1 MKRIRIWDLPTRL
14 FHWSLVCCVLGLVV
28 TANIA
33 GNAMIWHFR
42 LGYFVVTLV
51 LFRLVWGFIGGYWSR
66 FSSFI
71 PSPSILFK
79 YLSDKGDSAPSTGH
93 NPLGAL
99 SVMALLFFLLAQV
112 TTGLMSDD
120 EIAATGPLV
129 NKIPSEWVSLATFIH
144 TEVTKLVLIFLV
156 VLHIAAIL
164 WHHFKKGENLVA
176 PMVSGDKLCA
186 DSGIQPSRDT
196 WLSRLLAIAVLLLCG
211 TAVNLL
217 LRWAN

>member
-1 MKRIRIWDLPTRL
+1 
-14 FHWSLVCCVLGLVV
+14 LGLFI

-51 LFRLVWGFIGGYWSR
+51 LFRLVWGFAGGYWSR
-66 FSSFI
+66 FSSFL
-71 PSPSILFK
+71 PSPSTLFQ
-79 YLSDKGDSAPSTGH
+79 YLKNKGASTPSTGH

-99 SVMALLFFLLAQV
+99 SVVALLFFLLVQV

-129 NKIPSEWVSLATFIH
+129 NKIPLEWVTLATFIH
-144 TEVTKLVLIFLV
+144 TEVTKFVLIFLV

-176 PMVSGDKLCA
+176 PMISGDKQFA
-186 DSGIQPSRDT
+186 VSGVTPSRDNWT
-196 WLSRLLAIAVLLLCG
+196 SRTFAIAVLLLCG

-217 LRWAN
+217 LRWAS